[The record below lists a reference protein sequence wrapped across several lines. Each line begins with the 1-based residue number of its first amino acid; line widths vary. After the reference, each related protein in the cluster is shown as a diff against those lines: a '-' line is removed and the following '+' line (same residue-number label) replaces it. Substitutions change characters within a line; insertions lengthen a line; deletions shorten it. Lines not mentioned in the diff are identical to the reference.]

1 MLNKKIIN
9 MVKNKLFDLIL
20 FLFFLIFIYNN
31 MNNISIG
38 YLSWKRHTILNQT
51 LLSHKNNGLFDL
63 IKQENRYIFFQEF
76 SEEDKKIANNYKC
89 NYFGDKENIGILNA
103 FIKLVEKCETEFFIF
118 SENDWFLVEN
128 KEITNK
134 ILEDCVELLKNNK
147 CDIIKLRH
155 RTKHG
160 KPLYS
165 KPKNTDE
172 WLKQNINCF
181 PYKLESLS
189 WIEKPNEA
197 YNNLFT
203 EFKNNY
209 TWYITTLQHQLWSN
223 NIFIAKTSYL
233 KEIVLPLIKH
243 FETKNDKY
251 LGLENILINYKNF
264 YSNNETLNNVI
275 NLFKKT
281 KIGAGEGLFE
291 HKDYI

>member
-1 MLNKKIIN
+1 
-9 MVKNKLFDLIL
+9 
-20 FLFFLIFIYNN
+20 

-38 YLSWKRHTILNQT
+38 YLSWKRHSILNQT

-63 IKQENRYIFFQEF
+63 IKQENRYIFFQEL
-76 SEEDKKIANNYKC
+76 SEEDKKIAYNYKC
-89 NYFGDKENIGILNA
+89 NYFGDKKNIGILNA

-128 KEITNK
+128 KETTNK
-134 ILEDCVELLKNNK
+134 ILEDCIELLKNNK

-155 RTKHG
+155 RKKHG
-160 KPLYS
+160 MPLYS
-165 KPKNTDE
+165 KPTNIDE
-172 WLKQNINCF
+172 WLKQNINGF

-189 WIEKPNEA
+189 WIEKPNKS

-243 FETKNDKY
+243 FETINDKY
-251 LGLENILINYKNF
+251 GGLENILINYNNF
-264 YSNNETLNNVI
+264 YSNNDEILNNII

-281 KIGAGEGLFE
+281 KISAGEGLFE